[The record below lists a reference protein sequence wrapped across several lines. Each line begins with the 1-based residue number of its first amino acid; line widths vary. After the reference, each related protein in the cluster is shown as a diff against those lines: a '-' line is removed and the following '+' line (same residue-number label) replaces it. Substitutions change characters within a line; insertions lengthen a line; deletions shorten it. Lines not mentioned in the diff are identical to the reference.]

1 MQMLSTL
8 PYNVFDGFNCTNPCQ
23 TVDALETPLVE
34 VEPSGSN
41 FNYTPLY
48 SHIKFQRW
56 NAALERLTTSP
67 QEASKWVF
75 EKGENE
81 TVEKYLPLHLVCK
94 ETVRQYKLVEMLI
107 NINPDAVRTKDHAGR
122 LPLHLFCLGATKN
135 TTDSLKKNVEYVR
148 NIMILI
154 LSVFPEGMYTK
165 DNRQATPMKI
175 VTDAIQRSGR
185 TLVTDAMVEAL
196 TNCHVLLE
204 KQKSLLDESA
214 QESRTEPNNSSE
226 QVYTSRL
233 ENEESDDRTKGQ
245 ANDDDDCSATS
256 TAFTN
261 DGHLYSKLSIESDE
275 FKDPK
280 GTLPPPPN
288 EHNSNKEKEVSPNQ
302 MSHKNSSENVIES
315 IGEAAHQHVT
325 ANEFLTLN
333 GFQILA
339 PGESSNEVTALR
351 SRLSKLEAAYK
362 GASERLKELSSNE
375 NMYKSTIISLH
386 AQLNDAAEA
395 AKVIDRMRGINIE
408 NSQTID
414 ELKEKFSQAD
424 QKYHL
429 CKQAIKELQKENKQ
443 LHKKLA
449 KAFKIAA
456 LHEKDKAVLDKVAEM
471 ESKEMKLLFRISEL
485 ESAHSQALL
494 QIQSIGRCD
503 QEIRSVK
510 SDISMLSRSMKA
522 ASEDFEMHKLELEGE
537 MTSVSAI
544 VSELRSKVSRD
555 QGLIKNLS
563 KVNASSSFADGN
575 RGLQLNQTMSAVSD
589 ADLELNCVVKQLNDL
604 IAARE
609 KDRDNYTREIEM
621 LAREKE
627 LTEKENAR
635 LRHEMNVFPV
645 SHASRYQGRDIDE
658 ETDSLK
664 SITREARE
672 NPNKEALALEEKNK
686 QLKKALAQARNE
698 HNARMEVLMMENDE
712 LRRRNED
719 INVTLHRERANGRYL
734 AREIESRERRRVRHT
749 LKADQNGF

>member
-8 PYNVFDGFNCTNPCQ
+8 HYNVFDGFNCTNPCQ
-23 TVDALETPLVE
+23 TVEALETPLVD
-34 VEPSGSN
+34 VDQSGSN
-41 FNYTPLY
+41 FNYTLLY
-48 SHIKFQRW
+48 SHIKLRRW
-56 NAALERLTTSP
+56 NAALDRLTTSP

-81 TVEKYLPLHLVCK
+81 TVEKYLPLHLVCR
-94 ETVRQYKLVEMLI
+94 ETVRQYQLVEMLI
-107 NINPDAVRTKDHAGR
+107 NIYPDAVRTKDHAGR
-122 LPLHLFCLGATKN
+122 LPLHLFCLGATEN

-175 VTDAIQRSGR
+175 VTDAIQRNGR
-185 TLVTDAMVEAL
+185 TLVTDAIVEAL

-214 QESRTEPNNSSE
+214 QECGTEPNSSSE
-226 QVYTSRL
+226 QLHTSRL
-233 ENEESDDRTKGQ
+233 DNEDKDDRTKGQ
-245 ANDDDDCSATS
+245 AIVDDDGSATS

-261 DGHLYSKLSIESDE
+261 EGHLSSILSLESDE

-288 EHNSNKEKEVSPNQ
+288 GDYSNEEKEVSPNQ
-302 MSHKNSSENVIES
+302 LSHKSSSEKVIEP
-315 IGEAAHQHVT
+315 IGENAHQHVT

-333 GFQILA
+333 GFQLLA

-351 SRLSKLEAAYK
+351 SRLSKLEAAHK
-362 GASERLKELSSNE
+362 GASETLKELSSKE

-386 AQLNDAAEA
+386 AQLKDAAEVSDDRKKSA
-395 AKVIDRMRGINIE
+395 ELIDRMRGINIE

-414 ELKEKFSQAD
+414 ELKAKLNQAD

-443 LHKKLA
+443 LHKKLE
-449 KAFKIAA
+449 KALKIAA
-456 LHEKDKAVLDKVAEM
+456 LHEKDKEVLHKVAEM

-485 ESAHSQALL
+485 ESTHSQALL

-510 SDISMLSRSMKA
+510 SDISMLTRSMKA
-522 ASEDFEMHKLELEGE
+522 ASEDFEMHKLELEDE

-555 QGLIKNLS
+555 QGIIKNLS
-563 KVNASSSFADGN
+563 KVNASFPSTDGN
-575 RGLQLNQTMSAVSD
+575 RGLQLNQTMSAVTE
-589 ADLELNCVVKQLNDL
+589 ADVELNCVVKQLNDL

-609 KDRDNYTREIEM
+609 KDRDNYTRKIEM
-621 LAREKE
+621 LAKEKE

-635 LRHEMNVFPV
+635 LRHEMEVFPV
-645 SHASRYQGRDIDE
+645 SHASRYQGREMDE

-664 SITREARE
+664 SIARDARE
-672 NPNKEALALEEKNK
+672 KPNKEAALEEKK
-686 QLKKALAQARNE
+686 RKKAQVQLRNE
-698 HNARMEVLMMENDE
+698 EM
-712 LRRRNED
+712 
-719 INVTLHRERANGRYL
+719 
-734 AREIESRERRRVRHT
+734 
-749 LKADQNGF
+749 LKYRC